1 MASATII
8 RERPAS
14 YVPELSFD
22 ARGNCLWVLFEDD
35 EYRSWCGIFGAG
47 DLHYEGRVELLSG
60 GDCAVLVS
68 GRLYRVDVNQR
79 VLRFR
84 SDRSDLTDFIYV
96 PARDLLVACDFIEL
110 FAYGRDGR
118 LWRSGRVSLDG
129 IALESADED
138 QVYGYV
144 TGDYEYVSAPFTL
157 YLDAMYV
164 DSDVD
169 RTLFG

>member
-14 YVPELSFD
+14 YVPEVSFD

-47 DLHYEGRVELLSG
+47 NLLNEGQVELLNG

-68 GRLYRVDVNQR
+68 GKLYRVDVNQR
-79 VLRFR
+79 ILRFR
-84 SDRSDLTDFIYV
+84 SEESELTDFLYV
-96 PARDLLVACDFIEL
+96 PARDWLVACNFIEL

-118 LWRSGRVSLDG
+118 IWSSGRVSLDG
-129 IALESADED
+129 IALQSADD
-138 QVYGYV
+138 DVVYGYV
-144 TGDYEYVSAPFTL
+144 ADHRPVSIPFTL
-157 YLDAMYV
+157 YLEAMYI

-169 RTLFG
+169 RTLFR